1 MNNGGGGGR
10 GGVRI
15 AKMKTVF
22 RVALPSCRFH
32 VVASTL
38 SQEGKNMVAMFT
50 KLACLHALLISFLY
64 MSVLVCTLPSIPDST
79 VTGTLKSFFCLIK
92 LH

>member
-1 MNNGGGGGR
+1 MEGGGG

-22 RVALPSCRFH
+22 H
-32 VVASTL
+32 VVASEL